1 VNESLRV
8 ELWVKIFKTITLILG
23 LALIAG
29 AQEPMQHDHAAMQM
43 DHATMQMTTTGG
55 EFASGTSWLPLSS
68 PQYMWM
74 TAYKGWNFM
83 FHGELILG
91 YDQQG
96 GSRGVGK
103 AFSSNWLMMMQQHKV
118 GKGTI
123 EFREMLSA
131 EPLTIPRPG
140 LPTLFQTGETYK
152 GQPLVDYQH
161 PHDVFD
167 ELAFRYSYPLSERAA
182 WYFYGAAV
190 GEPALGPTAFMHRP
204 SAAENPAPPLGHHL
218 QDSTHVAFGVVTTGI
233 TVGPVKLEGSVFNG
247 REPDETRYNFDFGP
261 LDSFSGRVTVA
272 PTRNWAV
279 QYSYGHLVEPEALEP
294 GNLNRQTA
302 SITYN
307 RPFARG
313 YWANSLIWGRNHKTF
328 EDRVENSY
336 LYETTFNFADKNY
349 LYSRLELVDK
359 DELDLAP
366 PLNDQSFRI
375 GSYSFGGVRDLVHNK
390 HGQIGLGAGVTFY
403 SKPASLDPVYGNNP
417 VSFSIFLRL
426 RPGLMKH

>member
-1 VNESLRV
+1 MKL
-8 ELWVKIFKTITLILG
+8 LKTITLMLT
-23 LALIAG
+23 LAVAAG
-29 AQEPMQHDHAAMQM
+29 AQETMQGHDMPGMQHDHAGMNM
-43 DHATMQMTTTGG
+43 DMSTSGG

-83 FHGELILG
+83 FHGELMLG

-96 GSRGVGK
+96 GPRGVGK
-103 AFSSNWLMMMQQHKV
+103 AFSTNWLMMMQQHKV

-167 ELAFRYSYPLSERAA
+167 ELSFRYSYPLSERAS

-190 GEPALGPTAFMHRP
+190 GEPALGPVAFMHRP
-204 SAAENPAPPLGHHL
+204 SAMENPAPPLGHHL
-218 QDSTHVAFGVVTTGI
+218 QDSTHIAFGVVTTGF
-233 TVGPVKLEGSVFNG
+233 TVGPVKLEGSAFNG
-247 REPDETRYNFDFGP
+247 REPDEVRYNFDFGP
-261 LDSFSGRVTVA
+261 LDSYSGRITVA

-279 QYSYGHLVEPEALEP
+279 QYSYGHLVEPEALEH

-307 RPFARG
+307 RPFSRG
-313 YWANSLIWGRNHKTF
+313 YWANSLIWGRNNKQH
-328 EDRVENSY
+328 DHAVGNSY
-336 LYETTFNFADKNY
+336 VYESTLNFLNKNY
-349 LYSRLELVDK
+349 AFTRLELVDK
-359 DELDLAP
+359 DELDLDP
-366 PLNDQSFRI
+366 PLDHKSFRI
-375 GSYSFGGVRDLVHNK
+375 GSYTFGGVRDLVQNK
-390 HGQIGLGAGVTFY
+390 VGQVGLGASVTFY
-403 SKPASLDPVYGNNP
+403 SKPAALDPVYGKNP
-417 VSFSIFLRL
+417 VSFSVFLRL
-426 RPGLMKH
+426 RPGRMQH